1 MDIFQAIILGIVQGL
16 AEFLP
21 VASAGQV
28 ILVTHILNVTFPNQS
43 GAIAFNTLLHLG
55 TLTAVV
61 GFFWRDLIKII
72 KAFVYSLLN
81 LFQGTFTDGLKEDV
95 HKRLAWLLIVGTI
108 PVAIVGVLFTKQFE
122 ALFNNVVAVGVFLI
136 INGFILVLSEHFAKP
151 GDKKVMGLTFKNSLI
166 IGAFESLA
174 LFPGISRSGS
184 SISAGLLLGLERQ
197 CAARYAFLLAIP
209 AIAGAVIVE
218 FKNIGALTET
228 NTASIIAAYIAVV
241 IFGYLSIG
249 LLIRLIKSTS
259 LRVFAY
265 YCWIVGALTL
275 ISKLFLRIYTFLNN

>member
-21 VASAGQV
+21 IASAGQV
-28 ILVTHILNVTFPNQS
+28 IIVTHILNVTFPNQS

-72 KAFVYSLLN
+72 KAFVNSLLN
-81 LFQGTFTDGLKEDV
+81 LVQGTFMDGLKEDV

-108 PVAIVGVLFTKQFE
+108 PVAIVGILFTKQFE
-122 ALFNNVVAVGVFLI
+122 ALFNNVVAVGIFLI
-136 INGFILVLSEHFAKP
+136 INGFILVLSEHFATR
-151 GDKKVMGLTFKNSLI
+151 GDKRVMGLTFKNSLI
-166 IGAFESLA
+166 IGVFESLA

-184 SISAGLLLGLERQ
+184 SISAGLLFGLERQ

-209 AIAGAVIVE
+209 AIAGAVLVE
-218 FKNIGALTET
+218 YKNIGALTET
-228 NTASIIAAYIAVV
+228 NTASIIAAYLAVV

-275 ISKLFLRIYTFLNN
+275 ILSYSYGLIHF

>member
-95 HKRLAWLLIVGTI
+95 YKRLAWLLIVGTI

-122 ALFNNVVAVGVFLI
+122 ALFNNVVAVGFFLI

-166 IGAFESLA
+166 IGVFESLA

-275 ISKLFLRIYTFLNN
+275 ILSYSYGLIHF

>member
-21 VASAGQV
+21 IASAGQV
-28 ILVTHILNVTFPNQS
+28 IIVTHILNVTFPTQS

-72 KAFVYSLLN
+72 KAFVNSLLN
-81 LFQGTFTDGLKEDV
+81 LVQGTFMNGLKEDV
-95 HKRLAWLLIVGTI
+95 YKRLAWLLIVGTI
-108 PVAIVGVLFTKQFE
+108 PVTIVGVLFTKQFE

-136 INGFILVLSEHFAKP
+136 INGFILVLSEHFATR
-151 GDKKVMGLTFKNSLI
+151 GNKKVMGLTFKNSLI
-166 IGAFESLA
+166 IGIFESLA

-184 SISAGLLLGLERQ
+184 SISAGLLFGLERQ

-218 FKNIGALTET
+218 YKNIGALTET
-228 NTASIIAAYIAVV
+228 NTISIVAAYLAVV

-275 ISKLFLRIYTFLNN
+275 ILSYSYGLIHF

>member
-21 VASAGQV
+21 IASAGQV
-28 ILVTHILNVTFPNQS
+28 LIVTHILNVTFPNQS

-72 KAFVYSLLN
+72 KAFVNSLLN
-81 LFQGTFTDGLKEDV
+81 LVQGTFMDGLKEDV

-108 PVAIVGVLFTKQFE
+108 PVAIVGILFTKQFE

-136 INGFILVLSEHFAKP
+136 INGLILVLSEHFATR
-151 GDKKVMGLTFKNSLI
+151 GDKRVMGLTFKNSLI
-166 IGAFESLA
+166 IGVFESLA

-184 SISAGLLLGLERQ
+184 SISAGLLFGLERQ

-218 FKNIGALTET
+218 YKNIGALTET
-228 NTASIIAAYIAVV
+228 NTASIIAAYLAVV

-275 ISKLFLRIYTFLNN
+275 ILSYSYGLIHF

>member
-21 VASAGQV
+21 IASAGQV
-28 ILVTHILNVTFPNQS
+28 IIVTHILNVTFPNQS

-72 KAFVYSLLN
+72 KAFVNSLLN
-81 LFQGTFTDGLKEDV
+81 LVQGTFMDGLKEDV

-108 PVAIVGVLFTKQFE
+108 PVAIVGILFTKQFE
-122 ALFNNVVAVGVFLI
+122 ALFNNVVAVGIFLI
-136 INGFILVLSEHFAKP
+136 INGFILVLSEHFATR
-151 GDKKVMGLTFKNSLI
+151 GDKRVMGLTFKNSLI
-166 IGAFESLA
+166 IGVFESLA

-184 SISAGLLLGLERQ
+184 SISAGLLFGLERQ

-218 FKNIGALTET
+218 YKNIGALTET
-228 NTASIIAAYIAVV
+228 NTASIIAAYLAVV

-275 ISKLFLRIYTFLNN
+275 ILSYSYGLIHF

>member
-136 INGFILVLSEHFAKP
+136 INGFILVLSEHFAKG

-166 IGAFESLA
+166 IGVFESLA

-259 LRVFAY
+259 LRIFAY

-275 ISKLFLRIYTFLNN
+275 ILSYSYGLIHF

>member
-21 VASAGQV
+21 IASAGQV
-28 ILVTHILNVTFPNQS
+28 IIVSHILNVTFPNQS

-72 KAFVYSLLN
+72 KAFVNSLLN
-81 LFQGTFTDGLKEDV
+81 LVQGTFMDGLKEDV

-108 PVAIVGVLFTKQFE
+108 PVAIVGILFTKEFE

-136 INGFILVLSEHFAKP
+136 INGFILVLSEHFATR
-151 GDKKVMGLTFKNSLI
+151 GDKKVMDLTFKNSLI

-174 LFPGISRSGS
+174 LLPGISRSGS
-184 SISAGLLLGLERQ
+184 SISAGLLIGLERQ

-209 AIAGAVIVE
+209 AIAGAVLVE

-228 NTASIIAAYIAVV
+228 NTASIIAAYLAVV
-241 IFGYLSIG
+241 VFGYLSIG

-275 ISKLFLRIYTFLNN
+275 ILSYSYGLIHF

>member
-21 VASAGQV
+21 IASAGQV
-28 ILVTHILNVTFPNQS
+28 IIVTHILNVTFPNQS

-72 KAFVYSLLN
+72 KAFVNSLLN
-81 LFQGTFTDGLKEDV
+81 LVQGTFMDGLKEDV

-108 PVAIVGVLFTKQFE
+108 PVAIVGILFTKQFE

-136 INGFILVLSEHFAKP
+136 INGLILVLSEHFATR
-151 GDKKVMGLTFKNSLI
+151 GDKRVMGLTFKNSLI
-166 IGAFESLA
+166 IGVFESLA

-184 SISAGLLLGLERQ
+184 SISAGLLFGLERQ

-218 FKNIGALTET
+218 YKNIGALTET
-228 NTASIIAAYIAVV
+228 NTASIIAAYLAVV

-275 ISKLFLRIYTFLNN
+275 ILSFSYGLIHF

>member
-21 VASAGQV
+21 IASAGQV
-28 ILVTHILNVTFPNQS
+28 IIVTHILNVTFPNQS

-72 KAFVYSLLN
+72 KAFVNSLLN
-81 LFQGTFTDGLKEDV
+81 LVQGTFMDGLKEDV

-108 PVAIVGVLFTKQFE
+108 PVAIVGILFTKQFE

-136 INGFILVLSEHFAKP
+136 INGLILVLSEHFATR
-151 GDKKVMGLTFKNSLI
+151 GDKRVMGLTFKNSLI
-166 IGAFESLA
+166 IGVFESLA

-184 SISAGLLLGLERQ
+184 SISAGLLFGLERQ

-218 FKNIGALTET
+218 YKNIGALTET
-228 NTASIIAAYIAVV
+228 NTASIIAAYLAVV

-275 ISKLFLRIYTFLNN
+275 ILSYSYGLIHF